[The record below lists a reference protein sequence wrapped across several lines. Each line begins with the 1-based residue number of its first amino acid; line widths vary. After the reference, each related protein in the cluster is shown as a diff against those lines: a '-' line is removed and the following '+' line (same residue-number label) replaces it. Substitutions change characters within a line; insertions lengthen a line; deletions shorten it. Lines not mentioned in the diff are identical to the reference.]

1 MEGGDPDLDSMK
13 EKIADRLGNLTAEV
27 YEKVLLEQIRRN
39 PVPRH
44 VGIITDGNRRY
55 ARSNGL
61 PPEEGHV
68 RGKEKLEEVLEW
80 CMEVGVEILT
90 VYGFSTENF
99 KRDRKEID
107 FLFRLI
113 NDAFTELLKD
123 KRVYDNN
130 IRVKVI
136 GETGVLPEYLRETI
150 RKVESTTRGFRKF
163 RFNIAIGY
171 GGREEI
177 INAIKRLYI
186 DMNQGKIAIDD
197 ISEEVFRGYLYD
209 STVPDPDLI
218 FRTSGEERI
227 SNFLL
232 WQSAYSELYFSDVN
246 WPDLRKTDFLRAIL
260 AYQNRKRRF
269 GA

>member
-1 MEGGDPDLDSMK
+1 LENAKDGLANRIGDLTTSVYERVLLDQIKGGDIPGH
-13 EKIADRLGNLTAEV
+13 I
-27 YEKVLLEQIRRN
+27 
-39 PVPRH
+39 
-44 VGIITDGNRRY
+44 GIITDGNRRFAY
-55 ARSNGL
+55 SNGMTTN
-61 PPEEGHV
+61 EGHI

-80 CMEVGVEILT
+80 SMEVGVSILT

-99 KRDRKEID
+99 KRDQGEVD

-113 NDAFTELLKD
+113 NDAFVDLLED
-123 KRVYDNN
+123 KRIYENN

-136 GETGVLPEYLRETI
+136 GEVRSLPEYLQNTI
-150 RKVESTTRGFRKF
+150 AEVENRTKGFRKF
-163 RFNIAIGY
+163 RFNLALGY

-177 INAIKRLYI
+177 INAIKRMYLDVEKGKLTI
-186 DMNQGKIAIDD
+186 DSIT
-197 ISEEVFRGYLYD
+197 ETVFRKYLYD

-246 WPDLRKTDFLRAIL
+246 WPELRKIDFLRAIKS
-260 AYQNRKRRF
+260 YQTRKRRF
-269 GA
+269 GT

>member
-1 MEGGDPDLDSMK
+1 MENAKDGLVN
-13 EKIADRLGNLTAEV
+13 RLGDLTTSV
-27 YEKVLLEQIRRN
+27 YEKVLLEQIKRN
-39 PVPRH
+39 QVPGH
-44 VGIITDGNRRY
+44 IGIITDGNRRF
-55 ARSNGL
+55 AHSNGL
-61 PPEEGHV
+61 STNEGHL

-80 CMEVGVEILT
+80 CMEAGVSILT

-99 KRDRKEID
+99 KRDPGEVD

-113 NDAFTELLKD
+113 NDAFVDLLQD
-123 KRVYDNN
+123 KRIYDNN

-136 GETGVLPEYLRETI
+136 GEVSILPDYLQNTI
-150 RKVESTTRGFRKF
+150 MEVESKTKGFKRF
-163 RFNIAIGY
+163 RFNLAIGY

-177 INAIKRLYI
+177 INAIKRMYKDVEKGAFPAESI
-186 DMNQGKIAIDD
+186 T
-197 ISEEVFRGYLYD
+197 EEVFRKYLYD

-246 WPDLRKTDFLRAIL
+246 WPELRKIDFLRAIRS
-260 AYQNRKRRF
+260 YQNRKRRF
-269 GA
+269 GT